1 MSLFVGYNNFKSLQG
16 VDMKNRHTIQIILTN
31 FILVASLIFAQGVTT
46 SGLDGFVSD
55 SDGNPLVGANV
66 VVNFEPSGTQYGTS
80 VRDGG
85 LYTIPNMRAGGPY
98 TITISYIGYQKQEK
112 NNIYLVL
119 GQTQRVDFELA
130 IEAIEMMEV
139 EVTGVRDDVM
149 NSDRTGAATFIGDLE
164 VTQMPSIK
172 RSTRDLTRLDPRSDG
187 NFSFGGKNW
196 LYNNI
201 SVDGSNFNNAFGL
214 DDPAP
219 GGQANA
225 ESIPFDAVE
234 QIQVSVA
241 SFKVTEGGYTGA
253 GINTITKS
261 GTNEFKGSFYSF
273 LRNEILVGNTVSDN
287 EVVANPDLFY
297 NQSGFTFSG
306 PIIPNKLFFFLNG
319 EMERKNDPG
328 SNFVAAEGDGL
339 GESRVSAATMDQI
352 RQVMMDVYGYE
363 TGPYQDYMHK
373 TDNNKLLLKLNW
385 NISDKHNAS
394 LRYNY
399 LDAVRDL
406 GPHGFVLSFNNTGRG
421 PNSTS
426 LPFQNSG
433 YSINNNLHSL
443 AFELNSMFGGNMAN
457 HFFASYNRFRDFREP
472 FSTDFPTIEI
482 GENGVTY
489 TTLGHEPFSIHNILD
504 QDVLQITDNVS
515 YFMGP
520 HVFTAGVNYEQFK
533 FFNSFNI
540 FRHGLFQLTGDLD
553 LLFPGAGYLDFLG
566 ASTYSSV
573 ENFFTRTNPDD
584 AANFVDFNSF
594 VGTGPFKGELIDVGQ
609 FAAYVQ
615 DEYTAS
621 RNLNLTF
628 GLRVDIPIYYTEP
641 VENPF
646 STGLTLLD
654 ENDDS
659 EVVDQAKLPDPQLL
673 WSPRFGFNWDVNG
686 DRSMQVRGGSG
697 VFTGH
702 LPFVWIGNVLSNP
715 GANPN
720 ITGDGSDGQET
731 DSGEGR
737 SVDGKS
743 VLQQSFD
750 LNAMVED
757 FKWPQV
763 WKTNL
768 AVDSKLPMGLLG
780 TFEVVYGKDLNAI
793 YMRNADLDV
802 PERYLDDGRPYYGAT
817 STDRELNEAYPDEGA
832 GVYVIDNT
840 DEGYNLTITAQVR
853 KVHDWGLN
861 TSLAYTYLQAKN
873 NLKSTEIASVLW
885 QSQPVQGDPNNP
897 NLSHSEFG
905 NRHRV
910 IGTANYTYD
919 WNSSHSTNIGV
930 FFEVAE
936 GNRYIYSGGNRY
948 SFTYA
953 GDVNGDGVGGNDLIY
968 IPENQNEIVLADPG
982 QWNALNDFI
991 EQDSYL
997 SEHRGEIAERHGLT
1011 NPWFSNVDL
1020 RILHNFKTSR
1030 GTFQVT
1036 VDLLNAANLV
1046 NSNWGVRKV
1055 ANPLAVTPLELT
1067 GWTDGGEPILK
1078 FSGVDETFIDDPGP
1092 FSRWG
1097 LQVGLRYMF

>member
-16 VDMKNRHTIQIILTN
+16 VDMKNRHTIQIVLIN

-234 QIQVSVA
+234 QVQVSVA

-273 LRNEILVGNTVSDN
+273 LRNEMLVGNTVSDN

-697 VFTGH
+697 IFTGH

-919 WNSSHSTNIGV
+919 WNLSHSTNIGV

-1020 RILHNFKTSR
+1020 RILHNFITSR

-1097 LQVGLRYMF
+1097 LQIGLRYMF

>member
-16 VDMKNRHTIQIILTN
+16 VDMKNRHTIQIVLTN

-234 QIQVSVA
+234 QVQVSVA

-273 LRNEILVGNTVSDN
+273 LRNEMLVGNTVSDN

-697 VFTGH
+697 IFTGH

-919 WNSSHSTNIGV
+919 WNLSHSTNIGV

>member
-1 MSLFVGYNNFKSLQG
+1 MSLFIGCNNFKSLQG
-16 VDMKNRHTIQIILTN
+16 VDMNNQHPFQLFITTFLLATSIIL
-31 FILVASLIFAQGVTT
+31 AQGVTT
-46 SGLDGFVSD
+46 SGLDGFVTD
-55 SDGNPLVGANV
+55 TDGNPLVGANI
-66 VVNFEPSGTQYGTS
+66 VVNYEPSGTQYGTS

-98 TITISYIGYQKQEK
+98 TITITYIGYHAQEK
-112 NNIYLVL
+112 NEIYLVL
-119 GQTQRVDFELA
+119 GQTQSVDFELA
-130 IEAIEMMEV
+130 VEAIEMMEV
-139 EVTGVRDDVM
+139 EVTGVQDNVL
-149 NSDRTGAATFIGDLE
+149 NADRTGAATFIGDLE
-164 VTQMPSIK
+164 VAQMPSIR

-201 SVDGSNFNNAFGL
+201 SVDGSSFNNAFGL

-234 QIQVSVA
+234 QVQVSVA

-273 LRNEILVGNTVSDN
+273 LRNEMLVGNKVSGT

-297 NQSGFTFSG
+297 NQTGFTYSG

-319 EMERKNDPG
+319 EMERKTDPG

-363 TGPYQDYMHK
+363 TGPYQDYTHK
-373 TDNNKLLLKLNW
+373 TENNKLLLKFDW

-394 LRYNY
+394 LRYNF

-433 YSINNNLHSL
+433 YAINNNLHSL

-472 FSTDFPTIEI
+472 FSVDFPTIEI

-504 QDVLQITDNVS
+504 QDVLQITDNLS
-515 YFMGP
+515 YFMGQ

-540 FRHGLFQLTGDLD
+540 FRHGLFMLD
-553 LLFPGAGYLDFLG
+553 ASWAGFLG
-566 ASTYSSV
+566 GTTYSTLDD
-573 ENFFTRTNPDD
+573 FFN
-584 AANFVDFNSF
+584 AVDNQTDFGGMINIA
-594 VGTGPFKGELIDVGQ
+594 GGDFKGELIDVGQ
-609 FAAYVQ
+609 FAVYAQ

-628 GLRVDIPIYYTEP
+628 GLRVDIPIYYTDP
-641 VENPF
+641 IDNPF
-646 STGLTLLD
+646 SRGLTLLD
-654 ENDDS
+654 END
-659 EVVDQAKLPDPQLL
+659 EPETVDQSKLPDTQIL

-686 DRSMQVRGGSG
+686 DRTLQVRGGSG
-697 VFTGH
+697 IFTGR
-702 LPFVWIGNVLSNP
+702 LPFVWIGNVISNP

-720 ITGDGSDGQET
+720 LWGQFNPIDIPANHVTDDGDSRNV
-731 DSGEGR
+731 EGR
-737 SVDGKS
+737 S

-763 WKTNL
+763 WKTNF

-780 TFEVVYGKDLNAI
+780 TLEVVYGKDLNAI

-802 PERYLDDGRPYYGAT
+802 PERYLDDGRPYYGDT
-817 STDRELNEAYPDEGA
+817 STDRELNEAYPGEGA

-905 NRHRV
+905 NRHRI
-910 IGTANYTYD
+910 IGTANYTHD
-919 WNSSHSTNIGV
+919 WNSTHSTNIGV
-930 FFEVAE
+930 FFEAAE

-968 IPENQNEIVLADPG
+968 IPENQNDIVLDESSNWSDLDA
-982 QWNALNDFI
+982 FI

-1011 NPWFSNVDL
+1011 NPWFSNIDL
-1020 RILHNFKTSR
+1020 RVLHNFKTNI
-1030 GTFQVT
+1030 GTFQLSI
-1036 VDLLNAANLV
+1036 DLLNAANLV

-1055 ANPLAVTPLELT
+1055 ANPLATTPLELT
-1067 GWTDGGEPILK
+1067 GWTDDGEPILK
-1078 FSGVDETFIDDPGP
+1078 FNALNENGDVIDTFFDDPGP

-1097 LQVGLRYMF
+1097 LQIGLRYMF

>member
-1 MSLFVGYNNFKSLQG
+1 MSLFIGCNNFKSLQG
-16 VDMKNRHTIQIILTN
+16 VDMNNQHPFQLFITTFLLATSIIL
-31 FILVASLIFAQGVTT
+31 AQGVTT
-46 SGLDGFVSD
+46 SGLDGFVTD
-55 SDGNPLVGANV
+55 TDGNPLVGANI
-66 VVNFEPSGTQYGTS
+66 VVNYEPSGTQYGTS

-98 TITISYIGYQKQEK
+98 TITITYIGYHAQEK
-112 NNIYLVL
+112 NEIYLVL
-119 GQTQRVDFELA
+119 GQTQSVDFELA
-130 IEAIEMMEV
+130 VEAIEMMEV
-139 EVTGVRDDVM
+139 EVTGVQDNVL
-149 NSDRTGAATFIGDLE
+149 NADRTGAATFIGDLE
-164 VTQMPSIK
+164 VAQMPSIK

-201 SVDGSNFNNAFGL
+201 SVDGSSFNNAFGL

-234 QIQVSVA
+234 QVQVSVA

-273 LRNEILVGNTVSDN
+273 LRNEMLVGNKVSGT

-297 NQSGFTFSG
+297 NQTGFTYSG

-319 EMERKNDPG
+319 EMERKTDPG

-363 TGPYQDYMHK
+363 TGPYQDYTHK
-373 TDNNKLLLKLNW
+373 TENNKLLLKFDW

-394 LRYNY
+394 LRYNF

-421 PNSTS
+421 PNNTS

-433 YSINNNLHSL
+433 YAINNNLHSL

-472 FSTDFPTIEI
+472 FSVDFPTIEI

-504 QDVLQITDNVS
+504 QDVLQITDNLS
-515 YFMGP
+515 YFMGQ

-540 FRHGLFQLTGDLD
+540 FRHGLFMLD
-553 LLFPGAGYLDFLG
+553 ASWAGFLG
-566 ASTYSSV
+566 GTTYSTLDD
-573 ENFFTRTNPDD
+573 FFN
-584 AANFVDFNSF
+584 AVDNQTDFGGMINIA
-594 VGTGPFKGELIDVGQ
+594 GGDFKGELIDVGQ
-609 FAAYVQ
+609 FAVYAQ

-628 GLRVDIPIYYTEP
+628 GLRVDIPIYYTDP
-641 VENPF
+641 IDNPF
-646 STGLTLLD
+646 SRGLTLLD
-654 ENDDS
+654 END
-659 EVVDQAKLPDPQLL
+659 EPETVDQSKLPDTQIL

-686 DRSMQVRGGSG
+686 DRTLQVRGGSG
-697 VFTGH
+697 IFTGR
-702 LPFVWIGNVLSNP
+702 LPFVWIGNVISNP

-720 ITGDGSDGQET
+720 LWGQFNPIDIPANHVTDDGDSRNV
-731 DSGEGR
+731 EGR
-737 SVDGKS
+737 S

-763 WKTNL
+763 WKTNF

-780 TFEVVYGKDLNAI
+780 TLEVVYGKDLNAI

-802 PERYLDDGRPYYGAT
+802 PERYLDDGRPYYGDT
-817 STDRELNEAYPDEGA
+817 STDRELNEAYPGEGA

-905 NRHRV
+905 NRHRI
-910 IGTANYTYD
+910 IGTANYTHD
-919 WNSSHSTNIGV
+919 WNSTHSTNIGV
-930 FFEVAE
+930 FFEAAE

-968 IPENQNEIVLADPG
+968 IPENQNDIVLDESSNWSDLDA
-982 QWNALNDFI
+982 FI

-1011 NPWFSNVDL
+1011 NPWFSNIDL
-1020 RILHNFKTSR
+1020 RVLHNFKTNI
-1030 GTFQVT
+1030 GTFQLSI
-1036 VDLLNAANLV
+1036 DLLNAANLV

-1055 ANPLAVTPLELT
+1055 ANPLATTPLELT
-1067 GWTDGGEPILK
+1067 GWTDDGEPILK
-1078 FSGVDETFIDDPGP
+1078 FNALNENGDVIDTFFDDPGP

-1097 LQVGLRYMF
+1097 LQIGLRYMF

>member
-1 MSLFVGYNNFKSLQG
+1 MKYRKSMRVL
-16 VDMKNRHTIQIILTN
+16 TSIIIIITS
-31 FILVASLIFAQGVTT
+31 IMFAQGVTT
-46 SGLDGFVSD
+46 SGLDGFVTD
-55 SDGNPLVGANV
+55 TDGNPLVGANI
-66 VVNFEPSGTQYGTS
+66 VVNYEPSSTQYGTS
-80 VRDGG
+80 VREGG

-98 TITISYIGYQKQEK
+98 TITVSYIGYHAQEK
-112 NNIYLVL
+112 NEIYLVL
-119 GQTQRVDFELA
+119 GQTQSVDFELA
-130 IEAIEMMEV
+130 VEAIEMMEV
-139 EVTGVRDDVM
+139 EVTGVHDDVL
-149 NSDRTGAATFIGDLE
+149 NADRTGAATFISELQ
-164 VTQMPSIK
+164 VAQMPSIK

-201 SVDGSNFNNAFGL
+201 SVDGSNFNNVFGL

-234 QIQVSVA
+234 QVQVSVA

-253 GINTITKS
+253 GINIITKS
-261 GTNEFKGSFYSF
+261 GTNEFKGSFYSY
-273 LRNEILVGNTVSDN
+273 LRNEALIGNKVNGND
-287 EVVANPDLFY
+287 VIANPDLFY
-297 NQSGFTFSG
+297 NQTGFTFSG
-306 PIIPNKLFFFLNG
+306 PIIPNKLFFFVNG
-319 EMERKNDPG
+319 EMERKDDPG
-328 SNFVAAEGDGL
+328 SNFVATGGTGL
-339 GESRVSAATMDQI
+339 GESRVSAATMDAI
-352 RQVMMDVYGYE
+352 SKRMKDVYGYD
-363 TGPYQDYMHK
+363 TGPYQDYTHK
-373 TDNNKLLLKLNW
+373 TDNNKLLLKLDW

-394 LRYNY
+394 LRYNF

-433 YSINNNLHSL
+433 YSITNNLHSL
-443 AFELNSMFGGNMAN
+443 AFELNSMIGGNMAN

-472 FSTDFPTIEI
+472 FSEDFPTIEI

-489 TTLGHEPFSIHNILD
+489 TTVGHEPFSIHNILD
-504 QDVLQITDNVS
+504 QDVFQITNNFS

-540 FRHGLFQLTGDLD
+540 FRHGVFFLPDELFDIGFILGGTTFDSLEEFFAKTD
-553 LLFPGAGYLDFLG
+553 PSDPIDF
-566 ASTYSSV
+566 
-573 ENFFTRTNPDD
+573 R
-584 AANFVDFNSF
+584 AAIA
-594 VGTGPFKGELIDVGQ
+594 TGPFKGELIDVGQ
-609 FAAYVQ
+609 FALYAQ
-615 DEYTAS
+615 DEYTVS
-621 RNLNLTF
+621 RNLNLTL

-654 ENDDS
+654 ENDNP
-659 EVVDQAKLPDPQLL
+659 ETVDQSKLPDTQLL

-686 DRSMQVRGGSG
+686 DRSMQLRGGTG
-697 VFTGH
+697 IFTGH
-702 LPFVWIGNVLSNP
+702 LPFVWIGNVISNP
-715 GANPN
+715 GQNPN

-737 SVDGKS
+737 TYDGKS

-750 LNAMVED
+750 LNGIAED

-793 YMRNADLDV
+793 YMRNADLV
-802 PERYLDDGRPYYGAT
+802 KPVRTLKDGRPYFGGFI
-817 STDRELNEAYPDEGA
+817 DNELNYDPFNEAN

-840 DEGYNLTITAQVR
+840 DEGYNLTITAQIR

-861 TSLAYTYLQAKN
+861 TSLAYTYLKAKN

-897 NLSHSEFG
+897 NLSWSEFG
-905 NRHRV
+905 NRHRI
-910 IGTANYTYD
+910 IGSANYTHD
-919 WNSSHSTNIGV
+919 WNTSHSTNIGV
-930 FFEVAE
+930 FVEVAE
-936 GNRYIYSGGNRY
+936 GNRYTYNGGNRY

-953 GDVNGDGVGGNDLIY
+953 GDVNGDGNSNDLIY
-968 IPENQNEIVLADPG
+968 IPKDENDIVLDPSSN
-982 QWNALNDFI
+982 WSDLNAFI

-997 SEHRGEIAERHGLT
+997 SEHRGEIAERNGLI
-1011 NPWFSNVDL
+1011 NPWFSNIDL
-1020 RILHNFKTSR
+1020 RVLHNFKTNM
-1030 GTFQVT
+1030 GTFQLSI
-1036 VDLLNAANLV
+1036 DLLNAANLV

-1055 ANPLAVTPLELT
+1055 ANPLATTPLEVT

-1078 FSGVDETFIDDPGP
+1078 FNALDENGDVIDTFFDDPGP

-1097 LQVGLRYMF
+1097 LQVGIRYMF

>member
-1 MSLFVGYNNFKSLQG
+1 
-16 VDMKNRHTIQIILTN
+16 
-31 FILVASLIFAQGVTT
+31 
-46 SGLDGFVSD
+46 
-55 SDGNPLVGANV
+55 
-66 VVNFEPSGTQYGTS
+66 
-80 VRDGG
+80 
-85 LYTIPNMRAGGPY
+85 
-98 TITISYIGYQKQEK
+98 
-112 NNIYLVL
+112 
-119 GQTQRVDFELA
+119 
-130 IEAIEMMEV
+130 
-139 EVTGVRDDVM
+139 
-149 NSDRTGAATFIGDLE
+149 
-164 VTQMPSIK
+164 MPSIR

-219 GGQANA
+219 GGQAGA

-234 QIQVSVA
+234 QVQVSVA

-273 LRNEILVGNTVSDN
+273 LRNEMLVGNTVSGN
-287 EVVANPDLFY
+287 EVIANPDLFY

-339 GESRVSAATMDQI
+339 GESRVSASTMDQI

-363 TGPYQDYMHK
+363 TGPYQDYTHK
-373 TDNNKLLLKLNW
+373 TDNNKLLLKLDW

-433 YSINNNLHSL
+433 YAINNNLHSL
-443 AFELNSMFGGNMAN
+443 AFELNSMFSGNMAN

-566 ASTYSSV
+566 ASTYSSID
-573 ENFFTRTNPDD
+573 NFFARTDPND

-609 FAAYVQ
+609 IAVYVQ
-615 DEYTAS
+615 DEYTAM

-641 VENPF
+641 IENPF

-654 ENDDS
+654 ENDDP

-686 DRSMQVRGGSG
+686 DRSMQLRGGSG
-697 VFTGH
+697 IFTGH
-702 LPFVWIGNVLSNP
+702 LPFVWVGNVLSNP

-737 SVDGKS
+737 HVDGKS

-763 WKTNL
+763 WTTNL

-780 TFEVVYGKDLNAI
+780 TFEVVYGKDINAI

-802 PERYLDDGRPYYGAT
+802 PERYLEDGRPYYGDT
-817 STDRELNEAYPDEGA
+817 TTDRELNEAYPGEGA

-840 DEGYNLTITAQVR
+840 DEGYNLTVTAQVR

-905 NRHRV
+905 NRHRI
-910 IGTANYTYD
+910 IGTANYTHN

-930 FFEVAE
+930 FFEAAE

-968 IPENQNEIVLADPG
+968 IPENQTDIVLDESSNWSDLDA
-982 QWNALNDFI
+982 FI

-1011 NPWFSNVDL
+1011 NPWFNNIDL
-1020 RILHNFKTSR
+1020 RILHNFKTNR

-1055 ANPLAVTPLELT
+1055 ANPLATTPLELT

-1097 LQVGLRYMF
+1097 LQIGLRYMF

>member
-1 MSLFVGYNNFKSLQG
+1 
-16 VDMKNRHTIQIILTN
+16 MKTRHTILIFIVN
-31 FILVASLIFAQGVTT
+31 FILLTSIVFAQGVTT
-46 SGLDGFVSD
+46 SGLDGFVTD
-55 SDGNPLVGANV
+55 TDGNPLVGANI
-66 VVNFEPSGTQYGTS
+66 VVNYEPSSTQYGTS

-98 TITISYIGYQKQEK
+98 TITISYIGYHAQEK
-112 NNIYLVL
+112 NDIYLVL
-119 GQTQRVDFELA
+119 GQTQSVDFELA
-130 IEAIEMMEV
+130 VEAIEMMEV
-139 EVTGVRDDVM
+139 EVTGVQDNVL
-149 NSDRTGAATFIGDLE
+149 NADRTGAATFIGDLE
-164 VTQMPSIK
+164 VAQMPSIK

-201 SVDGSNFNNAFGL
+201 SVDGSSFNNAFGL

-234 QIQVSVA
+234 QVQVSVA

-273 LRNEILVGNTVSDN
+273 LRNEMLVGNKVSGT

-297 NQSGFTFSG
+297 NQTGFTYSG

-363 TGPYQDYMHK
+363 TGPYQDYTHK
-373 TDNNKLLLKLNW
+373 TDNNKLLLKLDW

-394 LRYNY
+394 LRYNF

-433 YSINNNLHSL
+433 YAINNNLHSL

-472 FSTDFPTIEI
+472 FSVDFPTVEI

-515 YFMGP
+515 YFMGQ
-520 HVFTAGVNYEQFK
+520 HVFTAGVNYERFK

-540 FRHGLFQLTGDLD
+540 FRHGLFMVTGDLD

-566 ASTYSSV
+566 ATTYSSID
-573 ENFFTRTNPDD
+573 NFFTRTNPDD
-584 AANFVDFNSF
+584 AANFVDFNSM
-594 VGTGPFKGELIDVGQ
+594 VGSGPFKGELIDVGQ

-615 DEYTAS
+615 DEYSAS

-641 VENPF
+641 IENPF

-654 ENDDS
+654 ENDDP
-659 EVVDQAKLPDPQLL
+659 ETVDQAKLPDPQLL

-697 VFTGH
+697 IFTGR

-731 DSGEGR
+731 DSGEDRHVEGE
-737 SVDGKS
+737 S

-763 WKTNL
+763 WTTNL

-780 TFEVVYGKDLNAI
+780 TLEVVYGKDLNAI
-793 YMRNADLDV
+793 YMRNADLRAPV
-802 PERYLDDGRPYYGAT
+802 RYLDDGRPYFSDENG
-817 STDRELNEAYPDEGA
+817 SELNPDGGA
-832 GVYVIDNT
+832 GAYVIDNT

-905 NRHRV
+905 NRHRI
-910 IGTANYTYD
+910 IGTANYTHD
-919 WNSSHSTNIGV
+919 WNSTHSTNIGV
-930 FFEVAE
+930 FFEAAE

-968 IPENQNEIVLADPG
+968 IPKDENDIVLDASSNWSDLD
-982 QWNALNDFI
+982 AFI
-991 EQDSYL
+991 EQDLYL

-1011 NPWFSNVDL
+1011 NPWFSNIDL
-1020 RILHNFKTSR
+1020 RILHNFKTNM
-1030 GTFQVT
+1030 GTFQLSI
-1036 VDLLNAANLV
+1036 DLLNAANLV

-1055 ANPLAVTPLELT
+1055 ANPLATTPLELT
-1067 GWTDGGEPILK
+1067 GWTDDGEPILK

-1097 LQVGLRYMF
+1097 LQIGLRYMF